1 MKPLTEEDMVV
12 ARKFFKRQHTFWR
25 ECWVLMK
32 NKHDLGG
39 DMPAIM
45 FFI

>member
-1 MKPLTEEDMVV
+1 MEPLTEDDMVV
-12 ARKFFKRQHTFWR
+12 ARQQFKNPKTFWR
-25 ECWVLMK
+25 ECWVLMV
-32 NKHDLGG
+32 NKHAIGG

>member
-1 MKPLTEEDMVV
+1 MNPLNEQDMIT
-12 ARKFFKRQHTFWR
+12 ARAMFKNPKTFWR
-25 ECWVLMK
+25 ECWVLMV
-32 NKHDLGG
+32 NKHTVGG